1 MSVKSIEASTLSLQ
15 QINDKNGNPSITI
28 SPDGI
33 VSLVSDAQSTATDAN
48 AISTIAYVN
57 TQIADA
63 SVALN
68 PSGSYRWN
76 GGYNIFENAALGLG
90 GSGLPTTIPT
100 NGTSIATG
108 MMVGINAGSINET
121 DLYNFSNTGVGG
133 FNFYNISAT
142 SPLTNY
148 AYLGPNEGIPV
159 FNLKGTGGQ
168 YQING
173 VNILNNVITTSTL
186 VNYALINS
194 PTFTGV
200 PKAPTALSGNNSTQL
215 ATTAFV
221 QSALSSTGSFSPNT
235 PYTWGSSYQLFGND
249 QVVCVGS
256 SLMNTN
262 KPQTG
267 ATSPQQG
274 SQICNNTQTLGETDF
289 VNYSGASQGGF
300 CFQQM
305 SSTNALT
312 TLGTLYRSGA
322 ASIFN
327 LPNASSQFQIN
338 GTSIARQFTPTYS
351 TRTVP
356 TLNTVPDSM
365 GLYSTTYSS
374 PPTNSTSTINGVT
387 TVNIGVPL
395 VGSTP
400 SPYTT
405 MITQIAYIPTLEAP
419 QNTSYCII
427 SQLYGPAPTN
437 PSTVNFNVRM
447 INTNGT
453 TVDGYGALLQS
464 TASPYNW
471 FIIFSATNNGIN
483 FNLTSSYIVYP
494 FQFSYQ

>member
-1 MSVKSIEASTLSLQ
+1 MSVRSIEASTLALQ
-15 QINDKNGNPSITI
+15 QINDLQGNPSITI
-28 SPDGI
+28 SPDGV
-33 VSLVSDAQSTATDAN
+33 VSLVSDAQSTASDAN
-48 AISTIAYVN
+48 SISTVGYVN
-57 TQIADA
+57 NAIADA

-68 PSGSYRWN
+68 PSGSYRWS
-76 GGYNIFENAALGLG
+76 GGYNLFENPVLGLG

-100 NGTSIATG
+100 NGTSSATG
-108 MMVGINAGSINET
+108 MMVGLNAGTIQET
-121 DLYNFSNTGVGG
+121 DLYNFSNTGTGG

-142 SPLTNY
+142 SPLANF
-148 AYLGPNEGIPV
+148 AYLGPNEGIPI
-159 FNLKGTGGQ
+159 FNLKGAGAQ

-173 VNILNNVITTSTL
+173 INILNNVITTTTL
-186 VNYALINS
+186 ANYALINS

-200 PKAPTALSGNNSTQL
+200 PKAPTALAGNNSTQL

-305 SSTNALT
+305 SSTNALA

-322 ASIFN
+322 ASILN

-338 GTSIARQFTPTYS
+338 GTSIARQFTSTLANTRVPQTITFTVSGTSSTYTSNITTATYIS
-351 TRTVP
+351 T
-356 TLNTVPDSM
+356 N
-365 GLYSTTYSS
+365 
-374 PPTNSTSTINGVT
+374 TINGVNSVSVGWQT
-387 TVNIGVPL
+387 GGVTPLTAPLEISSTVL
-395 VGSTP
+395 TGSTFTNIVPIAQLNGPTP
-400 SPYTT
+400 SNYSNISFTMNMYLGTSGSIGNQLLGYGGIVKDTNNNYWIVFASYTSIYTT
-405 MITQIAYIPTLEAP
+405 TGICFSP
-419 QNTSYCII
+419 
-427 SQLYGPAPTN
+427 
-437 PSTVNFNVRM
+437 FN
-447 INTNGT
+447 
-453 TVDGYGALLQS
+453 
-464 TASPYNW
+464 
-471 FIIFSATNNGIN
+471 
-483 FNLTSSYIVYP
+483 
-494 FQFSYQ
+494 FSYQ